1 VSARRK
7 PSAKKHLQ
15 MRFDLLDELILGR
28 LEIDLAELIAKRLE
42 QKSARS
48 LQLIFQ
54 ENHLE
59 SKAARIG

>member
-1 VSARRK
+1 
-7 PSAKKHLQ
+7 